1 VHQNA
6 NNALYALCWG
16 FVQLKSQ
23 KLFSVTLNVL
33 GIGYVLV
40 NLAVLILL
48 GYYLSQHSI
57 TSLEEV
63 TQIGGM
69 TLFIIASAMLM
80 AVGCLLIVGGIQ
92 HYRGNTTQR
101 VILMGVLFTSFYVLC
116 LGIGSALLRSQSDVG
131 AVLLSISPVLMMVGV
146 TAYVAPSSLFKIV
159 GSIVGIAGAIPL
171 AVGIFTLQ
179 PLSLVFTDW
188 DVLFPGPFMSMALLE
203 GVAVILGSVAV
214 FTHSLLSERKEKSVS
229 QALLSLVGIIYGID
243 VFIGPLV
250 LSFGLT
256 NLLWKAPWMPPL
268 NGAPYFV
275 YGTTILWSVS
285 LLILAIGGILLTLS
299 SFLEFMFA
307 TKGMSKLKL

>member
-1 VHQNA
+1 
-6 NNALYALCWG
+6 LWWG

-33 GIGYVLV
+33 GIGFVLV
-40 NLAVLILL
+40 NLSVLILL

-57 TSLEEV
+57 TSLEAV

-92 HYRGNTTQR
+92 HYRGNTTER
-101 VILMGVLFTSFYVLC
+101 VILIGVLFTSLYLLC
-116 LGIGSALLRSQSDVG
+116 LGIGSALLLSQSDIG
-131 AVLLSISPVLMMVGV
+131 AVLLSISPVLMMVGA
-146 TAYVAPSSLFKIV
+146 TAYVAPSSLYKIV

-171 AVGIFTLQ
+171 ALGIFTLQ
-179 PLSLVFTDW
+179 PLSLVFTEW
-188 DVLFPGPFMSMALLE
+188 DVPFPGPFMSIALLE

-229 QALLSLVGIIYGID
+229 QALLSLVGIVYGID

-250 LSFGLT
+250 LSFSLT
-256 NLLWKAPWMPPL
+256 NLLWKAPWLPPL
-268 NGAPYFV
+268 NGAPYYV

-307 TKGMSKLKL
+307 TKGMSKLQL

>member
-1 VHQNA
+1 
-6 NNALYALCWG
+6 
-16 FVQLKSQ
+16 LKSQ

-33 GIGYVLV
+33 GIGFVLV
-40 NLAVLILL
+40 NLSVLILL

-57 TSLEEV
+57 SSLEAV
-63 TQIGGM
+63 TQIGGI

-101 VILMGVLFTSFYVLC
+101 VILIGVLFTSLYLLC
-116 LGIGSALLRSQSDVG
+116 LGIGSALLRSQSDIG
-131 AVLLSISPVLMMVGV
+131 AVLLSISPVLMMVGA
-146 TAYVAPSSLFKIV
+146 TAYVAPSSLYKIV

-171 AVGIFTLQ
+171 ALGIFILQ
-179 PLSLVFTDW
+179 PLSLVFTGW
-188 DVLFPGPFMSMALLE
+188 DVPFPGPFMSMALLE

-229 QALLSLVGIIYGID
+229 QALLSLVGIVYGID

-250 LSFGLT
+250 LSFSLT
-256 NLLWKAPWMPPL
+256 NLLWKAPWLPPL
-268 NGAPYFV
+268 NGAPYYV

-307 TKGMSKLKL
+307 TKGMSKLQL

>member
-1 VHQNA
+1 MHQNA
-6 NNALYALCWG
+6 NNTLYALRWG

-80 AVGCLLIVGGIQ
+80 AVGFLLIVGGIQ

-146 TAYVAPSSLFKIV
+146 TAYVAPSSPFKIV

>member
-6 NNALYALCWG
+6 NNTFYALRWG

-299 SFLEFMFA
+299 SFLEFMFV

>member
-1 VHQNA
+1 MKA
-6 NNALYALCWG
+6 
-16 FVQLKSQ
+16 Q
-23 KLFSVTLNVL
+23 KLFSITLSVL

-48 GYYLSQHSI
+48 GYYLSQRSI
-57 TSLEEV
+57 SSLEAV

-69 TLFIIASAMLM
+69 TLFIIASILLM
-80 AVGCLLIVGGIQ
+80 AVGGLLIVGGIQ
-92 HYRGNTTQR
+92 HYRGNTTHR

-116 LGIGSALLRSQSDVG
+116 LGIGSALLLSQSDIG
-131 AVLLSISPVLMMVGV
+131 AVLLIVSPVLMMVGAA
-146 TAYVAPSSLFKIV
+146 AYVTPSSLFKII

-171 AVGIFTLQ
+171 AIGIFTLQ

-188 DVLFPGPFMSMALLE
+188 DVLFPGPFMSMAFLE
-203 GVAVILGSVAV
+203 GVAVILGAVAV
-214 FTHSLLSERKEKSVS
+214 FTHSLLSERKERSVS
-229 QALLSLVGIIYGID
+229 QTLLSLVGIVYGID

-250 LSFGLT
+250 LSFSLT
-256 NLLWKAPWMPPL
+256 NLLWKAPWLPPL
-268 NGAPYFV
+268 NGAPYYV

-307 TKGMSKLKL
+307 TKNMTKLKLQ

>member
-6 NNALYALCWG
+6 NNALYALRWG

>member
-1 VHQNA
+1 M
-6 NNALYALCWG
+6 
-16 FVQLKSQ
+16 
-23 KLFSVTLNVL
+23 TLNVL
-33 GIGYVLV
+33 GIGFVLV

-57 TSLEEV
+57 SSLEEV

-69 TLFIIASAMLM
+69 ALFIIASAMLM
-80 AVGCLLIVGGIQ
+80 GVGCLLIVGGIQ
-92 HYRGNTTQR
+92 YYRGNTTQR

-116 LGIGSALLRSQSDVG
+116 LGIGSALLLSHSDVG
-131 AVLLSISPVLMMVGV
+131 AVLLIVGPVLMMVGA

-188 DVLFPGPFMSMALLE
+188 DVLFPGPFMSLAFLE

-214 FTHSLLSERKEKSVS
+214 FIHSLLSERKEKSVS
-229 QALLSLVGIIYGID
+229 QVLLSLVGIVYGID
-243 VFIGPLV
+243 VFIGPLI
-250 LSFGLT
+250 LSFSLAS
-256 NLLWKAPWMPPL
+256 LLWKAPWLPPL
-268 NGAPYFV
+268 NSVPYYI

>member
-1 VHQNA
+1 M
-6 NNALYALCWG
+6 
-16 FVQLKSQ
+16 
-23 KLFSVTLNVL
+23 TLNVL
-33 GIGYVLV
+33 GIGFVLV
-40 NLAVLILL
+40 NLSVLILL

-57 TSLEEV
+57 SSLEAV

-80 AVGCLLIVGGIQ
+80 GVGCLLIVGGIQ

-101 VILMGVLFTSFYVLC
+101 VILIGVLFTSLYLLC
-116 LGIGSALLRSQSDVG
+116 LGIGSALLLSQSDIG
-131 AVLLSISPVLMMVGV
+131 AVLLSISPILMMVGA
-146 TAYVAPSSLFKIV
+146 TAYVAPSSLYKIV

-179 PLSLVFTDW
+179 PLSLVFTGW
-188 DVLFPGPFMSMALLE
+188 NIPFPGPFMSMALLE

-229 QALLSLVGIIYGID
+229 QALLSLVGIVYGID

-250 LSFGLT
+250 LSFSLT
-256 NLLWKAPWMPPL
+256 NLLWKAPWLPPL
-268 NGAPYFV
+268 NGAPYYV

-307 TKGMSKLKL
+307 TKGMSKLQL

>member
-6 NNALYALCWG
+6 NNTLYALRWG

>member
-1 VHQNA
+1 MHQNT
-6 NNALYALCWG
+6 NNALYALHWG
-16 FVQLKSQ
+16 FVQLRSQ
-23 KLFSVTLNVL
+23 KLFSVTLSVL

-116 LGIGSALLRSQSDVG
+116 LGIGSALLSQSDIG
-131 AVLLSISPVLMMVGV
+131 AVLLSISPVLMMVGA

-229 QALLSLVGIIYGID
+229 QALLSLVGIVYGID

-250 LSFGLT
+250 LSFSLT

-275 YGTTILWSVS
+275 YGITILWSVS